1 VAVVA
6 SADLSHRLTRSAPAG
21 YSPFG
26 KKFDEKILDMFQER
40 KLSALLS
47 FEPELAEKAA
57 QCGLPILT
65 ILSGI
70 LDKIEAV
77 PEVLSYEN
85 PFGIGC
91 ATIRYGFA

>member
-1 VAVVA
+1 VA
-6 SADLSHRLTRSAPAG
+6 SADLSHRLTRGAPAG

-26 KKFDEKILDMFQER
+26 KKFDEKILDIFQER

-65 ILSGI
+65 ILAGI
-70 LDKIEAV
+70 LSEIDAV

-91 ATIRYGFA
+91 ATIRYDFA